1 MTCTCPA
8 YPKVCS
14 HECPDHQQ
22 VDDTGK
28 AEAPKRRYLIC
39 SSVTLGVYTE
49 VVARSPEEAKAK
61 AFWRGMK
68 SLCHQCSHG
77 GENAWREWCFGDGSN
92 GDVDET
98 DVEVIEE

>member
-1 MTCTCPA
+1 MTCTCPT

-22 VDDTGK
+22 VD
-28 AEAPKRRYLIC
+28 EAPKRRYSVY

-49 VVARSPEEAKAK
+49 VMARSPEEAKAK
-61 AFWRGMK
+61 AFRRG
-68 SLCHQCSHG
+68 LCHQCSHG
-77 GENAWREWCFGDGSN
+77 GENARREWCFGDGSN

-98 DVEVIEE
+98 DVQVIEE